1 MNEKLYKLYRED
13 FTSNVNGLE
22 IHNVK
27 LNDLRL
33 KRICKKWD
41 INIRDGN
48 NVIYYGTN
56 KYGTVVLGVILLDDV
71 EQEFVRFIHVLSTKA
86 QISDFLSKAIIYLEI
101 LKQAKTIFIVDR
113 NYNGGELDYNIITF
127 EELPKEFRPLKNSY
141 CP

>member
-1 MNEKLYKLYRED
+1 MFIVAKHKHLIPHLHEIVSDY
-13 FTSNVNGLE
+13 TVVSNDGE
-22 IHNVK
+22 
-27 LNDLRL
+27 ND
-33 KRICKKWD
+33 
-41 INIRDGN
+41 
-48 NVIYYGTN
+48 VIYYGTN